1 MDLSHVYDG
10 MIERGVVSAIV
21 SYNGS
26 GDEGYI
32 EDADYDPPIENRA
45 GETDAER
52 NARSNALYEMLREAS
67 YDILEDHHPGWEINE
82 GSQGTITFDAEARTA
97 KLHHGEHTITT
108 EWSDSEVA

>member
-1 MDLSHVYDG
+1 MDLGQVYDG
-10 MIERGVVSAIV
+10 MIERGVSTAVI

-32 EDADYDPPIENRA
+32 EDADYDPPIKNRA

-52 NARSNALYEMLREAS
+52 NARSEALYELLHDAS
-67 YDILEDHHPGWEINE
+67 YYILNGHHPGWEINE
-82 GSQGTITFDAEARTA
+82 GSQGEITFDAEARTT

-108 EWSDSEVA
+108 EWTDLEVA